1 MLPFKRPPK
10 MRKRYKVSV
19 IIRGSLQDRMIKN
32 IRKNKDRGFVLIA
45 VLLIIAVLVTI
56 ILEFNYESRM
66 KLHLSDNFH
75 NASKALN
82 YAEAGISIA
91 MASLKQNKNIL
102 SDERFIPLFSG
113 GVQVPVGSGYCTVL
127 VNDESGKINVNAFKT
142 SEDEIVRHRVDQI
155 LKLIDLLNY
164 QYREQSPVSYSLI
177 PAIIDWIDYDDEVT
191 YLPFIKSENEGAE
204 SNYYMDLIDPYKCK
218 NAPFET
224 LNELLLVKGM
234 TPVIFHGR
242 AGDKTQNIEPVDGI
256 RQYLTIYGDGKININ
271 EASPMVI
278 LSLSEKMSPDLAK
291 SIVEQRRIKRF
302 VSVGQL
308 QNIPGMTPQVYESVR
323 ELITVKPK
331 ERYYNVTVTGVAGQ
345 FIRKVQIVLRSDTKT
360 ARIETILRIE
370 L

>member
-1 MLPFKRPPK
+1 
-10 MRKRYKVSV
+10 
-19 IIRGSLQDRMIKN
+19 MIKK

-45 VLLIIAVLVTI
+45 VLLIISVLVTI

-82 YAEAGISIA
+82 YAEAGISIT
-91 MASLKQNKNIL
+91 MAGLKQNKNIL

-113 GVQVPVGSGYCTVL
+113 QVQVPIENGHCTIL
-127 VNDESGKINVNAFKT
+127 VNDESGKINVNALKT
-142 SEDEIVRHRVDQI
+142 SEDEIVRHRVGQM

-164 QYREQSPVSYSLI
+164 QFQERSPISYSLI
-177 PAIIDWIDYDDEVT
+177 P
-191 YLPFIKSENEGAE
+191 FIKRENEGAE
-204 SNYYMDLIDPYKCK
+204 SSYYRDLIDPYKCK

-234 TPVIFHGR
+234 TPIIFHGR
-242 AGDKTQNIEPVDGI
+242 AADKTQNIEPVDGI

-271 EASPMVI
+271 EASPRVI
-278 LSLSEKMSPDLAK
+278 LSLSEKMSSPLAQ
-291 SIVEQRRIKRF
+291 SIVEQRKIKQF
-302 VSVGQL
+302 ASVGQL
-308 QNIPGMTPQVYESVR
+308 QNVPGMTPQVYNSVR

-345 FIRKVQIVLRSDTKT
+345 FIRKVQIVLRSDSNT
-360 ARIETILRIE
+360 ARLETILRTE

>member
-1 MLPFKRPPK
+1 
-10 MRKRYKVSV
+10 
-19 IIRGSLQDRMIKN
+19 MINKLRN
-32 IRKNKDRGFVLIA
+32 NKDRGFVLIA
-45 VLLIIAVLVTI
+45 VLLIISVLVTI

-66 KLHLSDNFH
+66 KLHHSDNFH

-91 MASLKQNKNIL
+91 IASLKQNANIF
-102 SDERFIPLFSG
+102 SDEKFISFFSG
-113 GVQVPVGSGYCTVL
+113 EVQIPVENGYCTIL
-127 VNDESGKINVNAFKT
+127 VSDESGRININTLKT
-142 SEDEIVRHRVDQI
+142 SEGEIVRHRVDQI

-164 QYREQSPVSYSLI
+164 QYREQPPVKYSLI
-177 PAIIDWIDYDDEVT
+177 PAIIDWVDYDDEVT
-191 YLPFIKSENEGAE
+191 YLPFIKRDNEGAE

-218 NAPFET
+218 NAHFET
-224 LNELLLVKGM
+224 LSELLLVKGM
-234 TPVIFHGR
+234 TAVIFHGQ

-256 RQYLTIYGDGKININ
+256 QQYLTIYGDGKVNIN

-278 LSLSEKMSPDLAK
+278 LSLSDKMSPSLAK
-291 SIVEQRRIKRF
+291 SIVEQRKIKRF

-308 QNIPGMTPQVYESVR
+308 KNVPGVTTQVYESIR

-331 ERYYNVTVTGVAGQ
+331 DRYYNVTVTGVAGE
-345 FIRKVQIVLRSDTKT
+345 FIRKVQIVLRSDSST

>member
-1 MLPFKRPPK
+1 
-10 MRKRYKVSV
+10 
-19 IIRGSLQDRMIKN
+19 MIKKV
-32 IRKNKDRGFVLIA
+32 RKNKDRGFVLIA
-45 VLLIIAVLVTI
+45 VLLIISVLATI

-82 YAEAGISIA
+82 YVEAGISIV
-91 MASLKQNKNIL
+91 MASLEQNGNIL

-113 GVQVPVGSGYCTVL
+113 DVKIPVENGYCTMVI
-127 VNDESGKINVNAFKT
+127 NDESGKINVNKLKASGDK
-142 SEDEIVRHRVDQI
+142 IVRHRVDQM

-164 QYREQSPVSYSLI
+164 QYHEQNPVSYSLI
-177 PAIIDWIDYDDEVT
+177 PAIIDWVDYDDEVT
-191 YLPFIKSENEGAE
+191 ILPFIKRENEGAE
-204 SNYYMDLIDPYKCK
+204 NNYYKDLIDPYKCK

-234 TPVIFHGR
+234 TPEIFNGR

-256 RQYLTIYGDGKININ
+256 EQYLTIYGDGKININ

-278 LSLSEKMSPDLAK
+278 LSLSEMMSPPLVQ
-291 SIVEQRRIKRF
+291 SIVEQRKIKRF

-308 QNIPGMTPQVYESVR
+308 QNVPGMTPQVYQSVR
-323 ELITVKPK
+323 EFITVKPR

-345 FIRKVQIVLRSDTKT
+345 FVRKVQIVLRSDSST
-360 ARIETILRIE
+360 ARIETILRREI
-370 L
+370 

>member
-1 MLPFKRPPK
+1 
-10 MRKRYKVSV
+10 
-19 IIRGSLQDRMIKN
+19 MIKKL
-32 IRKNKDRGFVLIA
+32 RKNKDRGFVLIA
-45 VLLIIAVLVTI
+45 VLLIISVLVTI

-75 NASKALN
+75 NASRALN

-91 MASLKQNKNIL
+91 MASLKQDGNIL
-102 SDERFIPLFSG
+102 SDEKFVPLFSG
-113 GVQVPVGSGYCTVL
+113 DVQVPVENGYCTIL
-127 VNDESGKINVNAFKT
+127 INDESGKINVNAFKT
-142 SEDEIVRHRVDQI
+142 SDGEIVRHRVDQV
-155 LKLIDLLNY
+155 LKLIDHLNY
-164 QYREQSPVSYSLI
+164 QYRQQSPVSYSLV
-177 PAIIDWIDYDDEVT
+177 PAIIDWVDYDDEVT
-191 YLPFIKSENEGAE
+191 YLPFIKRENEGAE

-234 TPVIFHGR
+234 TPVIFHGH
-242 AGDKTQNIEPVDGI
+242 AGDKTQNIGPVNGI
-256 RQYLTIYGDGKININ
+256 QQYLTIYGDGKININ

-278 LSLSEKMSPDLAK
+278 LSLSEKMSPPLAQ
-291 SIVEQRRIKRF
+291 SIVEQRKIKRF

-308 QNIPGMTPQVYESVR
+308 QNVPGMTPQVYESVR

-331 ERYYNVTVTGVAGQ
+331 ERYYNVTVTGVAGE
-345 FIRKVQIVLRSDTKT
+345 FIRKVQIVLRSDSGN